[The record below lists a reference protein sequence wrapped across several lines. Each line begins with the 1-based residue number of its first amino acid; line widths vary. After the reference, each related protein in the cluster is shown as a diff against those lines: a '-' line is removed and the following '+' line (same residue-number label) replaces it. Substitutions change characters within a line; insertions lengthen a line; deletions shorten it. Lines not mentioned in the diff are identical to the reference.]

1 MKKTIIFTTLVA
13 IFTSCTTNTITTS
26 TITTSTDST
35 TVVANEIDVIDS
47 TITTTYTVTPSETK

>member
-13 IFTSCTTNTITTS
+13 MLSSCTTNTITKKTS
-26 TITTSTDST
+26 TVST

-47 TITTTYTVTPSETK
+47 TITTTYTVTASETK